1 MDWLIAP
8 FEVSFVQRALWGG
21 LLVSCLCALAGTW
34 VVVRGM
40 AFLGEALAHG
50 MLPGVAV
57 AALLGGNLLL
67 GALVSASAMAAGVSV
82 LSRNRRL
89 STDTGI
95 GLLFVAM
102 LATAVILI
110 SRSQSFAVDLTGFL
124 FGDVLATRPGDL
136 LFLLA
141 ALVVA
146 LVITVTGHR
155 AFVALSFDPRTAHT
169 LGLRPRAA
177 QVALLALLTL
187 AIAASF
193 HIVGTLLVLGLLV
206 APPAAAT
213 YFTHRIPRIMLL
225 AAGIGALST
234 VVGLVVSWHAGTAAG
249 ATIALT
255 AVMIFFLSALVAR
268 VRSALRT
275 RPGSGGSGGH
285 GEGGPGPVNN
295 DAGSPASGST
305 RTGASEPAGNSTGTE
320 VLTPAGAGAAGRY
333 TAGCGSA
340 VTGLLRYSRSD
351 RPGVVAAGTAPAA
364 DRAPGAPASDA
375 AVIDGLGSQ
384 GYRPA
389 PRGPIDRRPGDSARN
404 GSLPGRKRFRRAVT
418 RSLGG
423 KTLGRVALAGLLV
436 VPVAACGSEEPAES
450 VPHGY
455 VEGAEESASAQ
466 PRLVIADRDSGA
478 VRLLDVVTE
487 EITDVEPIP
496 GVTGIAGDGRYA
508 YLAAGDA
515 TTVVD
520 SGSWVVDHGDHVHY
534 YRAQPRRVGVV
545 DGSVRSAHSDPVVSA
560 AVLDTG
566 STVPADRAALD
577 EGELRTGP
585 AVKGVAVPYGGHL
598 LVVSPGSAQ
607 IEVRTREDEPVETL
621 TPQCPDPG
629 GYTVTR
635 RGAVF
640 SCGDGAL
647 LVTERDDRFTA
658 EKLPYPAGTTGSV
671 TDFHHRPGSDVLVA
685 VRESLLLVLD
695 IARRS
700 WRPIETGPV
709 TAATTAGA
717 GTAILALTPDGVLHA
732 YDPATGAE
740 TAHHPVLSA
749 PVDPAAAP
757 VLLVDS
763 ERAYLND
770 PARREVH
777 EIDYA
782 DDLRVARTFSF
793 DIDPDLMVET
803 GR

>member
-1 MDWLIAP
+1 MEWLIAP

-213 YFTHRIPRIMLL
+213 YFTHRILRIMVL

-234 VVGLVVSWHAGTAAG
+234 VVGLLVSWHAGTAAG

-268 VRSALRT
+268 VRSAMRT
-275 RPGSGGSGGH
+275 RTGTGGSGEG
-285 GEGGPGPVNN
+285 GEGGLEPANN
-295 DAGSPASGST
+295 GGGPASGST
-305 RTGASEPAGNSTGTE
+305 GTGVSEPAGGSAGTE
-320 VLTPAGAGAAGRY
+320 VLEPTG
-333 TAGCGSA
+333 TGSA
-340 VTGLLRYSRSD
+340 GHSASDYLRYSD
-351 RPGVVAAGTAPAA
+351 APGVDAVDPVPAA
-364 DRAPGAPASDA
+364 DHMPGRRDSEATAIDDPASP
-375 AVIDGLGSQ
+375 GS
-384 GYRPA
+384 RT
-389 PRGPIDRRPGDSARN
+389 GPCSPNDPRPGHSALD
-404 GSLPGRKRFRRAVT
+404 GSRPGKKRLRRTTRPLGRKA
-418 RSLGG
+418 LA
-423 KTLGRVALAGLLV
+423 RVALSGLLI

-487 EITDVEPIP
+487 ETTDLEPIP

-508 YLAAGDA
+508 YLSAGDA

-545 DGSVRSAHSDPVVSA
+545 DGSVRSAHSDPAVSA

-566 STVPADRAALD
+566 ATVPADRAALD

-585 AVKGVAVPYGGHL
+585 VVKGVAVPYGGHL
-598 LVVSPGSAQ
+598 LVASPGSAQ
-607 IEVRTREDEPVETL
+607 IEVRTRENEPVETL

-629 GYTVTR
+629 GTTVTR

-647 LVTERDDRFTA
+647 LVTERDDRFAA

-671 TDFHHRPGSDVLVA
+671 AEFHHRPGSDVLVA
-685 VRESLLLVLD
+685 VRESRVLVLD
-695 IARRS
+695 IARRT

-740 TAHHPVLSA
+740 TAQHRVLSA

-782 DDLRVARTFSF
+782 DDLRVARTFAF

>member
-177 QVALLALLTL
+177 QIALLALLTL

-213 YFTHRIPRIMLL
+213 YFTHRIPQIMLM

-234 VVGLVVSWHAGTAAG
+234 VVGLLASWHAGTAAG

-255 AVMIFFLSALVAR
+255 AVLIFFLSALVAR
-268 VRSALRT
+268 VRSAVRA
-275 RPGSGGSGGH
+275 RPGTGGSGDG
-285 GEGGPGPVNN
+285 GEGGLAPANN
-295 DAGSPASGST
+295 GGSPAAGHSPRRRDSVATAIDGPGS
-305 RTGASEPAGNSTGTE
+305 P
-320 VLTPAGAGAAGRY
+320 
-333 TAGCGSA
+333 GS
-340 VTGLLRYSRSD
+340 R
-351 RPGVVAAGTAPAA
+351 TAPC
-364 DRAPGAPASDA
+364 
-375 AVIDGLGSQ
+375 
-384 GYRPA
+384 
-389 PRGPIDRRPGDSARN
+389 GPIAPRPGDSALD
-404 GSLPGRKRFRRAVT
+404 GSRPGKARRFRPTT
-418 RSLGG
+418 RPLNR
-423 KTLGRVALAGLLV
+423 KTLARVALSGLLV
-436 VPVAACGSEEPAES
+436 VPVAACGSEEPAESAES

-487 EITDVEPIP
+487 EIADLEPVP
-496 GVTGIAGDGRYA
+496 GVSGIAGDGRYA

-534 YRAQPRRVGVV
+534 YRAQPRPVGVV
-545 DGSVRSAHSDPVVSA
+545 DGSVRSVQSDPVVSA

-577 EGELRTGP
+577 EGELRTRP
-585 AVKGVAVPYGGHL
+585 VVKGVAVPYGGHL
-598 LVVSPGSAQ
+598 LVASPGSAQ
-607 IEVRTREDEPVETL
+607 IEIRTRENEPVETL
-621 TPQCPDPG
+621 TPQCPNPG
-629 GYTVTR
+629 GTTVTR

-647 LVTERDDRFTA
+647 LVTERNNRFTA

-671 TDFHHRPGSDVLVA
+671 AEFHHRPGSDVLVA
-685 VRESLLLVLD
+685 VRESRVLVLD
-695 IARRS
+695 IARRT

-740 TAHHPVLSA
+740 TAHHRVLSA
-749 PVDPAAAP
+749 PVDPAAVP

-770 PARREVH
+770 PARRAVH

>member
-1 MDWLIAP
+1 MEWLIAP

-136 LFLLA
+136 LFLFA
-141 ALVVA
+141 ALLVA

-169 LGLRPRAA
+169 LGLRPHAA
-177 QVALLALLTL
+177 QVAMLALLTL

-213 YFTHRIPRIMLL
+213 YFTHRIPRIMML

-234 VVGLVVSWHAGTAAG
+234 VVGLLVSWHAGTAAG

-275 RPGSGGSGGH
+275 RTGSGDP
-285 GEGGPGPVNN
+285 GEGGEGGLEPANN
-295 DAGSPASGST
+295 GGGLASDSAG
-305 RTGASEPAGNSTGTE
+305 TGVSEPTGVSAGTE
-320 VLTPAGAGAAGRY
+320 VLEPAGRGSAGPN
-333 TAGCGSA
+333 TAGYSA
-340 VTGLLRYSRSD
+340 TDYLHYSD
-351 RPGVVAAGTAPAA
+351 GPGVDAVAPAPAA
-364 DRAPGAPASDA
+364 DHTPGRRDSVATA
-375 AVIDGLGSQ
+375 IDGPGSP
-384 GYRPA
+384 GSRTGP
-389 PRGPIDRRPGDSARN
+389 GSPIDHRPDNSALDGSRRSKKR
-404 GSLPGRKRFRRAVT
+404 RFRRTT
-418 RSLGG
+418 RPLGR
-423 KTLGRVALAGLLV
+423 KTLVRVALSGLLV
-436 VPVAACGSEEPAES
+436 MPVAACGTEEPAEP

-466 PRLVIADRDSGA
+466 PRLVLADRDTGA

-487 EITDVEPIP
+487 EIADLEPVP

-534 YRAQPRRVGVV
+534 YRAQPRPVGVV

-566 STVPADRAALD
+566 SSVPADRAALD

-585 AVKGVAVPYGGHL
+585 VVKGVAVPYGGHL
-598 LVVSPGSAQ
+598 LVASPGSAQ
-607 IEVRTREDEPVETL
+607 IEVRTRENEPVETL
-621 TPQCPDPG
+621 TPHCPDPG
-629 GYTVTR
+629 GTTVTR

-647 LVTERDDRFTA
+647 LVTERDDRFAA

-671 TDFHHRPGSDVLVA
+671 AEFHHRPGSDVLVA
-685 VRESLLLVLD
+685 VRESRVLVLD
-695 IARRS
+695 IARRT

-740 TAHHPVLSA
+740 TAHHRVLST

>member
-1 MDWLIAP
+1 MDWLLTP

-40 AFLGEALAHG
+40 AFLGEAMAHG

-57 AALLGGNLLL
+57 AALLGGNLLI

-95 GLLFVAM
+95 GLLFVGM

-124 FGDVLATRPGDL
+124 FGDVLATRPRDL
-136 LFLLA
+136 LFLLV
-141 ALVVA
+141 ALAVA
-146 LVITVTGHR
+146 LVITVVGHR

-213 YFTHRIPRIMLL
+213 YFSHRIPRIMLL
-225 AAGIGALST
+225 AAGFGVLST
-234 VVGLVVSWHAGTAAG
+234 VLGLLVSWYARTAAG
-249 ATIALT
+249 ATIAAI
-255 AVMIFFLSALVAR
+255 AVAFFFLSALTAR
-268 VRSALRT
+268 VRSAVRART
-275 RPGSGGSGGH
+275 GNEGASGGGPDEPGPYGGNSGPGVSGPTEEGSGVSTVQEPGRNP
-285 GEGGPGPVNN
+285 GEAEAVPANPVSAKTDTN
-295 DAGSPASGST
+295 
-305 RTGASEPAGNSTGTE
+305 GARSESS
-320 VLTPAGAGAAGRY
+320 AAGRGR
-333 TAGCGSA
+333 TFRGARRLA
-340 VTGLLRYSRSD
+340 APRTVA
-351 RPGVVAAGTAPAA
+351 GVVL
-364 DRAPGAPASDA
+364 S
-375 AVIDGLGSQ
+375 
-384 GYRPA
+384 
-389 PRGPIDRRPGDSARN
+389 
-404 GSLPGRKRFRRAVT
+404 
-418 RSLGG
+418 
-423 KTLGRVALAGLLV
+423 GLLV
-436 VPVAACGSEEPAES
+436 VPVAACGSAEPAAES

-466 PRLVIADRDSGA
+466 PRLVVADRDSGA
-478 VRLLDVVTE
+478 VRLLDLVTE
-487 EITDVEPIP
+487 EVTELDSVP
-496 GVTGIAGDGRYA
+496 GVGGIAGDGRYA
-508 YLAAGDA
+508 YLAAGGA

-520 SGSWVVDHGDHVHY
+520 TGSWVVDHGDHVHY
-534 YRAQPRRVGVV
+534 YRAQPRRVGVAE
-545 DGSVRSAHSDPVVSA
+545 GAVRSAYSDPVVA
-560 AVLDTG
+560 AAALDTG
-566 STVPADRAALD
+566 STVLADRAALD

-585 AVKGVAVPYGGHL
+585 VVDGVAVPYGGQL
-598 LVVSPGSAQ
+598 LVAPPDSAR
-607 IEVRTREDEPVETL
+607 IEVRSRENRPVETL
-621 TPQCPDPG
+621 TPECRDPG

-640 SCGDGAL
+640 SCADGAL
-647 LVTERDDRFTA
+647 LVTERDDRFAA
-658 EKLPYPAGTTGSV
+658 EKLPYPAGTSGSV
-671 TDFHHRPGSDVLVA
+671 GDFFHRPGSDVLVA
-685 VRESLLLVLD
+685 VRESRVLVLD
-695 IARRS
+695 IARRT

-709 TAATTAGA
+709 IAATTAGA
-717 GTAILALTPDGVLHA
+717 DTAILALTPDGVLHA
-732 YDPATGAE
+732 YDPDTGAE
-740 TAHHPVLSA
+740 TAHNRVLPA

-757 VLLVDS
+757 ALLVDS

-782 DDLRVARTFSF
+782 DDLRVARTFPF
-793 DIDPDLMVET
+793 DIEPDLMVET

>member
-40 AFLGEALAHG
+40 AFLGEALAHS

-146 LVITVTGHR
+146 SAITVAGHR

-177 QVALLALLTL
+177 QIALLALLTL

-213 YFTHRIPRIMLL
+213 YFTHRIPRIMAL
-225 AAGIGALST
+225 AAAFGALST
-234 VVGLVVSWHAGTAAG
+234 VVGLLVSWHAGTAAG

-255 AVMIFFLSALVAR
+255 AVAIFFLSALVAR
-268 VRSALRT
+268 VRSTIRAR
-275 RPGSGGSGGH
+275 GGSGNDGA
-285 GEGGPGPVNN
+285 GGRASADSAV
-295 DAGSPASGST
+295 DGSDSAVA
-305 RTGASEPAGNSTGTE
+305 RTGTSGVAGPYPVRAALYGSRPRARRGLRPAARRLSMKTLAP
-320 VLTPAGAGAAGRY
+320 VAL
-333 TAGCGSA
+333 S
-340 VTGLLRYSRSD
+340 GLL
-351 RPGVVAAGTAPAA
+351 
-364 DRAPGAPASDA
+364 
-375 AVIDGLGSQ
+375 IL
-384 GYRPA
+384 
-389 PRGPIDRRPGDSARN
+389 
-404 GSLPGRKRFRRAVT
+404 
-418 RSLGG
+418 
-423 KTLGRVALAGLLV
+423 
-436 VPVAACGSEEPAES
+436 PVAACGSEEPAEP

-466 PRLVIADRDSGA
+466 PRLVVADRNSGA
-478 VRLLDVVTE
+478 VRLLDLVTE
-487 EITDVEPIP
+487 EIAELEPVP
-496 GVTGIAGDGRYA
+496 GVTAIAGDGRYA

-534 YRAQPRRVGVV
+534 YRAQPRRVGAV
-545 DGSVRSAHSDPVVSA
+545 DGSVRSAHSDPMVSA
-560 AVLDTG
+560 AVLDNG

-577 EGELRTGP
+577 EGQLSTGP
-585 AVKGVAVPYGGHL
+585 AVRGVAVPYGGHL
-598 LVVSPGSAQ
+598 LVAPPGSARLE
-607 IEVRTREDEPVETL
+607 IRTREDEPVETL
-621 TPQCPDPG
+621 TPECPHPG

-671 TDFHHRPGSDVLVA
+671 AGFFHRPGSDVLVA
-685 VRESLLLVLD
+685 VRESRVLVLD
-695 IARRS
+695 IARRT

-717 GTAILALTPDGVLHA
+717 GTAVLVLTPDGVLHA

-740 TAHHPVLSA
+740 TAHHRILSA

>member
-141 ALVVA
+141 ALVIA
-146 LVITVTGHR
+146 LVITGTGHR

-177 QVALLALLTL
+177 QIALLALLTL

-213 YFTHRIPRIMLL
+213 YFTHRIPRIMVL

-234 VVGLVVSWHAGTAAG
+234 VLGLLISWHAGTAAG

-268 VRSALRT
+268 VRSAVRT
-275 RPGSGGSGGH
+275 RTGSGGSGAS
-285 GEGGPGPVNN
+285 GEGGLEPADNH
-295 DAGSPASGST
+295 AGSPVAGS
-305 RTGASEPAGNSTGTE
+305 AGRGESAPVGDSTGTE
-320 VLTPAGAGAAGRY
+320 TLEPAGTSAAGPRTTGGGRPETR
-333 TAGCGSA
+333 TAHYSESDGHGVDAAGSPPVA
-340 VTGLLRYSRSD
+340 D
-351 RPGVVAAGTAPAA
+351 RTPGVPDSG
-364 DRAPGAPASDA
+364 PGA
-375 AVIDGLGSQ
+375 IDGSPPGKKRRF
-384 GYRPA
+384 RPA
-389 PRGPIDRRPGDSARN
+389 VRPLSMQ
-404 GSLPGRKRFRRAVT
+404 
-418 RSLGG
+418 
-423 KTLGRVALAGLLV
+423 TLARVALSGLLV

-487 EITDVEPIP
+487 EIADLEPVP

-534 YRAQPRRVGVV
+534 YRAQPRPVGVV

-585 AVKGVAVPYGGHL
+585 VVKGVAVPYGGHL
-598 LVVSPGSAQ
+598 LVASPGSAQ
-607 IEVRTREDEPVETL
+607 IEVRTRENEPVETL
-621 TPQCPDPG
+621 TPQCPNPG
-629 GYTVTR
+629 GTTVTR

-647 LVTERDDRFTA
+647 LVTERDDRFAA

-671 TDFHHRPGSDVLVA
+671 AEFHHRPSSDVLVA
-685 VRESLLLVLD
+685 VRESRVLVLD
-695 IARRS
+695 IARRT

-732 YDPATGAE
+732 YDPGTGAE
-740 TAHHPVLSA
+740 TAHHRALSA
-749 PVDPAAAP
+749 PVDPAAVP

>member
-95 GLLFVAM
+95 GLLFVGM

-177 QVALLALLTL
+177 QIALLALLTL

-213 YFTHRIPRIMLL
+213 YFTHRIPRIMVL

-234 VVGLVVSWHAGTAAG
+234 VVGLLVSWHAGTAAG

-268 VRSALRT
+268 VRSAMRT
-275 RPGSGGSGGH
+275 RIGSGDP
-285 GEGGPGPVNN
+285 GEGGEGGLEPANN
-295 DAGSPASGST
+295 GGGLASGST
-305 RTGASEPAGNSTGTE
+305 STGVSEPAGGSTGAE
-320 VLTPAGAGAAGRY
+320 VLEPAGTGSAGPY
-333 TAGCGSA
+333 TAGYSATDGPGS
-340 VTGLLRYSRSD
+340 
-351 RPGVVAAGTAPAA
+351 
-364 DRAPGAPASDA
+364 
-375 AVIDGLGSQ
+375 LGS
-384 GYRPA
+384 
-389 PRGPIDRRPGDSARN
+389 RPGDSALD
-404 GSLPGRKRFRRAVT
+404 GSGPGRKRFRPAT
-418 RSLGG
+418 RPLGR
-423 KTLGRVALAGLLV
+423 KTLAWVALSGLLV

-466 PRLVIADRDSGA
+466 PRLVLADRDTGA

-487 EITDVEPIP
+487 EIADLEPVP

-508 YLAAGDA
+508 YLAAGGA

-534 YRAQPRRVGVV
+534 YRAQPRPVGVV

-566 STVPADRAALD
+566 STVPVDRAALD
-577 EGELRTGP
+577 EGELHTGP
-585 AVKGVAVPYGGHL
+585 VVKGVAIPYGGHL
-598 LVVSPGSAQ
+598 LVASPGSAQ
-607 IEVRTREDEPVETL
+607 IEVRTRENEPVETL
-621 TPQCPDPG
+621 TPRCPNPG
-629 GYTVTR
+629 GTTVTR

-647 LVTERDDRFTA
+647 LVTERDERFAA

-671 TDFHHRPGSDVLVA
+671 AEFHHRPSSDVLVA
-685 VRESLLLVLD
+685 VRESRVLVLD
-695 IARRS
+695 IARRT
-700 WRPIETGPV
+700 WRPIETEPV

-740 TAHHPVLSA
+740 TAHHRVLSA
-749 PVDPAAAP
+749 PVDPAAVP

>member
-1 MDWLIAP
+1 MEWLIAP

-50 MLPGVAV
+50 MLPGVAA

-124 FGDVLATRPGDL
+124 FGDVLATRPADL
-136 LFLLA
+136 AFLLA
-141 ALVVA
+141 ALAAA
-146 LVITVTGHR
+146 LVITVIGHR

-213 YFTHRIPRIMLL
+213 YFTHRIPRIMML

-234 VVGLVVSWHAGTAAG
+234 VVGLLVSWHAGTAAG

-255 AVMIFFLSALVAR
+255 AVTIFFLSALAAR
-268 VRSALRT
+268 VRSAVRART
-275 RPGSGGSGGH
+275 GTGGSGDNDGH
-285 GEGGPGPVNN
+285 DISSPGP
-295 DAGSPASGST
+295 T
-305 RTGASEPAGNSTGTE
+305 RWFRA
-320 VLTPAGAGAAGRY
+320 
-333 TAGCGSA
+333 
-340 VTGLLRYSRSD
+340 
-351 RPGVVAAGTAPAA
+351 TAP
-364 DRAPGAPASDA
+364 
-375 AVIDGLGSQ
+375 
-384 GYRPA
+384 
-389 PRGPIDRRPGDSARN
+389 
-404 GSLPGRKRFRRAVT
+404 SLRV
-418 RSLGG
+418 
-423 KTLGRVALAGLLV
+423 KTLAPVALSGLLV
-436 VPVAACGSEEPAES
+436 IPVAACGTEEPAEP

-466 PRLVIADRDSGA
+466 PRLVVADRDSGA

-487 EITDVEPIP
+487 EIAELEPVP
-496 GVTGIAGDGRYA
+496 GVATLSGDGRYA
-508 YLAAGDA
+508 YLATAAA

-566 STVPADRAALD
+566 STVPAGRAALD
-577 EGELRTGP
+577 EGELRAGP
-585 AVKGVAVPYGGHL
+585 VVEGVAVPYGGHL
-598 LVVSPGSAQ
+598 LVAPPGAARL
-607 IEVRTREDEPVETL
+607 EVRTREDQPVETL
-621 TPQCPDPG
+621 SPHCPDPG

-640 SCGDGAL
+640 SCDDGAL
-647 LVTERDDRFTA
+647 LVTERDDRFMA
-658 EKLPYPAGTTGSV
+658 EKMPYPAGTAGNV
-671 TDFHHRPGSDVLVA
+671 PDFFHRPGSDVLVA
-685 VRESLLLVLD
+685 VRESRILVLD
-695 IARRS
+695 IARRT
-700 WRPIETGPV
+700 WHPIETGPV

-717 GTAILALTPDGVLHA
+717 GTAVLALTPDGVLHA

-740 TAHHPVLSA
+740 TSQRRVLSA
-749 PVDPAAAP
+749 PVDPAAPP
-757 VLLVDS
+757 VLLVDA

-770 PARREVH
+770 PARREIH

>member
-40 AFLGEALAHG
+40 AFLGEAMAHG

-124 FGDVLATRPGDL
+124 FGDVLATRPADL
-136 LFLLA
+136 VFLLA
-141 ALVVA
+141 ALAVA
-146 LVITVTGHR
+146 LVITVIGHR

-177 QVALLALLTL
+177 QIALLALLTL

-193 HIVGTLLVLGLLV
+193 HIVGTLLVLGLLI

-225 AAGIGALST
+225 AAGIGAIST
-234 VVGLVVSWHAGTAAG
+234 AVGLLVSWHASTAAG

-255 AVMIFFLSALVAR
+255 AVTIFFLSALATR
-268 VRSALRT
+268 VRSAVRA
-275 RPGSGGSGGH
+275 RPGTGGSGNDR
-285 GEGGPGPVNN
+285 GGRPGPAEPRP
-295 DAGSPASGST
+295 AGSV
-305 RTGASEPAGNSTGTE
+305 RGNSPSTKWRSG
-320 VLTPAGAGAAGRY
+320 V
-333 TAGCGSA
+333 TA
-340 VTGLLRYSRSD
+340 
-351 RPGVVAAGTAPAA
+351 
-364 DRAPGAPASDA
+364 
-375 AVIDGLGSQ
+375 
-384 GYRPA
+384 
-389 PRGPIDRRPGDSARN
+389 
-404 GSLPGRKRFRRAVT
+404 
-418 RSLGG
+418 RSLRV
-423 KTLGRVALAGLLV
+423 KTVARVALAGLLV
-436 VPVAACGSEEPAES
+436 IPVAACGGEEPAEP

-466 PRLVIADRDSGA
+466 PRLVVADRDSGA
-478 VRLLDVVTE
+478 VRLLDLVTE
-487 EITDVEPIP
+487 EIAELEPVP
-496 GVTGIAGDGRYA
+496 GVTTLAGDGRYA
-508 YLAAGDA
+508 YLATADA

-534 YRAQPRRVGVV
+534 YRTQPRRVGVV
-545 DGSVRSAHSDPVVSA
+545 DGSVRSAHSDPMVSA

-566 STVPADRAALD
+566 STVPADRTALD
-577 EGELRTGP
+577 EGKLRTGP
-585 AVKGVAVPYGGHL
+585 VVDGVAVPYGGHL
-598 LVVSPGSAQ
+598 LVVRPGSAQ
-607 IEVRTREDEPVETL
+607 VEVRTREDEPVETL
-621 TPQCPDPG
+621 TPECADPG

-671 TDFHHRPGSDVLVA
+671 AGFFHRPGSDVLVA
-685 VRESLLLVLD
+685 VRESRVLVLD
-695 IARRS
+695 IARRA
-700 WRPIETGPV
+700 WRPIATGPV

-717 GTAILALTPDGVLHA
+717 GTAVLALTPDGVLHA

-740 TAHHPVLSA
+740 TAHQRVLSA
-749 PVDPAAAP
+749 PVDPAAPPA
-757 VLLVDS
+757 LLVDA

-777 EIDYA
+777 EIDYS

>member
-1 MDWLIAP
+1 MDWLLTP

-40 AFLGEALAHG
+40 AFLGEAMAHG

-57 AALLGGNLLL
+57 AALLGGNLLI

-95 GLLFVAM
+95 GLLFVGM

-141 ALVVA
+141 ALLVA
-146 LVITVTGHR
+146 LAITVAGHR

-169 LGLRPRAA
+169 LGLRPRVA
-177 QVALLALLTL
+177 QIALLALLTL

-225 AAGIGALST
+225 AAGFGALST
-234 VVGLVVSWHAGTAAG
+234 VLGLLVSWYARTAAG
-249 ATIALT
+249 ATIAAI
-255 AVMIFFLSALVAR
+255 AVVIFFVSALAAR
-268 VRSALRT
+268 VRGVVRARTGSAGPAGGPDE
-275 RPGSGGSGGH
+275 PGPDGGGSD
-285 GEGGPGPVNN
+285 P
-295 DAGSPASGST
+295 
-305 RTGASEPAGNSTGTE
+305 GASEAT
-320 VLTPAGAGAAGRY
+320 GAGHSSEQGPGKVIAGQAAVEANRPSRELDTSGARSEDAAMGDTGAGGGRKSRG
-333 TAGCGSA
+333 TVRPSA
-340 VTGLLRYSRSD
+340 TRTVTG
-351 RPGVVAAGTAPAA
+351 VM
-364 DRAPGAPASDA
+364 
-375 AVIDGLGSQ
+375 
-384 GYRPA
+384 
-389 PRGPIDRRPGDSARN
+389 
-404 GSLPGRKRFRRAVT
+404 
-418 RSLGG
+418 
-423 KTLGRVALAGLLV
+423 LAGLLV
-436 VPVAACGSEEPAES
+436 VPVAACGSTEPAAETA
-450 VPHGY
+450 PHGY

-466 PRLVIADRDSGA
+466 PRLVVADRDSGD
-478 VRLLDVVTE
+478 VRLLDLVTE
-487 EITDVEPIP
+487 EVTELDPVP
-496 GVTGIAGDGRYA
+496 GVTRIAGDGRYA

-545 DGSVRSAHSDPVVSA
+545 AGGVRSAYSDPVVA
-560 AVLDTG
+560 AAALDSG
-566 STVPADRAALD
+566 STVTADRAALD
-577 EGELRTGP
+577 DGELRTGP
-585 AVKGVAVPYGGHL
+585 VVDGIAVPYGGHL
-598 LVVSPGSAQ
+598 LVAAPGAAR
-607 IEVRTREDEPVETL
+607 IEIRSRTGEPVETL
-621 TPQCPDPG
+621 APECRGPG

-640 SCGDGAL
+640 SCADGAL

-671 TDFHHRPGSDVLVA
+671 TDFFHRPGSDVLVA
-685 VRESLLLVLD
+685 VRDSRVLVLD
-695 IARRS
+695 IARRT

-717 GTAILALTPDGVLHA
+717 DTAILALTPDGVLHA
-732 YDPATGAE
+732 YDPDTGAE
-740 TAHHPVLSA
+740 TARNHVLPA

-782 DDLRVARTFSF
+782 DDLRVARTFPF